1 MTGLLLGKKSGK
13 FVSAT
18 HQDCV
23 EVLELMFSLNKVYK
37 VIMVHS
43 IIHVQNQRLIEIVSS
58 HQSIP
63 VVPIP
68 PGGISGA
75 FPPLVQL
82 GAFDDLVIFTP

>member
-23 EVLELMFSLNKVYK
+23 EVLELIFCLNKVYK

-43 IIHVQNQRLIEIVSS
+43 IIHVQNERLIEIVSS

-63 VVPIP
+63 VVPVP
-68 PGGISGA
+68 PGVLVGH
-75 FPPLVQL
+75 FPH
-82 GAFDDLVIFTP
+82 